1 MVCLDKAYWKC
12 QEIAFSLAFLLNISK
27 NCSDGFDHEVPC
39 NNPSLLYIV
48 NPRVYTVLYTCI
60 YVCIYIYGIQIYCD
74 CDVYAACTSV
84 APRLSCY
91 IVTHYVFLLSKRDSL
106 DLCLYKSIYNP

>member
-12 QEIAFSLAFLLNISK
+12 QNDCVFACEK

-60 YVCIYIYGIQIYCD
+60 YYVYIYIYT
-74 CDVYAACTSV
+74 VYKYTVTVMCTQHV
-84 APRLSCY
+84 LP
-91 IVTHYVFLLSKRDSL
+91 
-106 DLCLYKSIYNP
+106 